1 MMRIRRTDDRGS
13 LPMAMLVVTIGL
25 SLSAAL
31 LPLVVRQVT
40 STTAFADRTSAL
52 NGAQVGLDVVMARV
66 RAASDNVKNGK
77 LEDMPDCRTDIEG
90 DAGVDG
96 TGEKLS
102 YKVKIVYYDQ
112 DNKKLDCPLSAIPT
126 RADVTSVGT
135 SASAATGS
143 RTVKAKYTFS
153 TTNNNIDGGAI
164 RVDTPSTPKTLC
176 MDARA
181 RQPEDGAALTMRW
194 CNGSSTQQFG
204 YTKELYLKLINS
216 ERSATASS
224 PAALAGMCLYAG
236 ATHTSGNALV
246 FKACPVTTTPSGLF
260 QFSLDGT
267 SRYHSVTAA
276 NVTEGSLCVNV
287 KTANLDGS
295 PVVLG
300 TCTTNNSTNIW
311 RSETTVGAGM
321 AGDPTNQLVNYA
333 QFSRCLDVTNQDP
346 TYSYMIAWFCKQ
358 DPQGK
363 VDWNQQFVHPVPVS
377 PAFTAQGNITVIKS
391 GVKYCLKSPL
401 SLASNAYATVVNC
414 ASATVAQPRTDKELW
429 WTVVHD
435 TGVYATS
442 YRIKDSN
449 GNCLAPT
456 DQKATPKD
464 AHSDGTS
471 KVKVYKCSSSELQKW
486 NAPANISRTTPIS
499 DVIED

>member
-1 MMRIRRTDDRGS
+1 MMRIRGTDDRGS

-31 LPLVVRQVT
+31 LPLVVRQVS
-40 STTAFADRTSAL
+40 STTGFADRTSAL

-66 RAASDNVKNGK
+66 RAASDNLKNGK
-77 LEDMPDCRTDIEG
+77 LEDMPDCSIEG

-102 YKVKIVYYDQ
+102 YRVSIVYYNRDVPA
-112 DNKKLDCPLSAIPT
+112 KKIDCPLTEIPAT
-126 RADVTSVGT
+126 ARVTSIGI
-135 SASAATGS
+135 SASANISNRTLEAT
-143 RTVKAKYTFS
+143 YTFS
-153 TTNNNIDGGAI
+153 TTNNNIDGGSI
-164 RVDTPSTPKTLC
+164 RVDSPSTPKTLC
-176 MDARA
+176 MDGGVRT
-181 RQPEDGAALTMRW
+181 PDPGTALTMRW

-216 ERSATASS
+216 EKTGV
-224 PAALAGMCLYAG
+224 LAGSCLYAG
-236 ATHTSGNALV
+236 ATHTSGNALE
-246 FKACPVTTTPSGLF
+246 FQPCPTSGTPNGLF

-267 SRYHSVTAA
+267 SRFHSVTTA

-287 KTANLDGS
+287 KTASLDGS

-300 TCTTNNSTNIW
+300 TCTTNNATNIW

-321 AGDPTNQLVNYA
+321 AGDNTNQLVNYA

-346 TYSYMIAWFCKQ
+346 AYSYMIAWFCKQ

-377 PAFTAQGNITVIKS
+377 PAFTAEGNIVVTRS
-391 GVKYCLKSPL
+391 GVEYCLKSPL
-401 SLASNAYATVVNC
+401 SVATNAYATVVNC
-414 ASATVAQPRTDKELW
+414 DNVTAAKPRTDKDLW

-442 YRIKDSN
+442 YRIKDSD

-471 KVKVYKCSSSELQKW
+471 KVKVYKCSSSEIQKW

-499 DVIED
+499 DVNEKP

>member
-1 MMRIRRTDDRGS
+1 MMRIRGTDDRGS
-13 LPMAMLVVTIGL
+13 LPMAMLVITIGL

-31 LPLVVRQVT
+31 LPLVVRQVK
-40 STTAFADRTSAL
+40 STTGFADRSSAL

-66 RAASDNVKNGK
+66 RAASDNLKNGK
-77 LEDMPDCRTDIEG
+77 LEDMPNCEIEG

-102 YKVKIVYYDQ
+102 YKVKIIYYNREVPAQ
-112 DNKKLDCPLSAIPT
+112 EIACPLSEIPAT
-126 RADVTSVGT
+126 AKVTSIGVSNSVST
-135 SASAATGS
+135 SSRKLEAT
-143 RTVKAKYTFS
+143 YTFS

-164 RVDTPSTPKTLC
+164 RIDTPAEPAKTLC
-176 MDARA
+176 MDAGSRTPA
-181 RQPEDGAALTMRW
+181 YDAALTVQW

-216 ERSATASS
+216 ET
-224 PAALAGMCLYAG
+224 PAVTRGSCLHSG
-236 ATHTSGNALV
+236 TSHTSGNAVVLRP
-246 FKACPVTTTPSGLF
+246 CPAAGSPVGLF
-260 QFSLDGT
+260 QFSLDGA
-267 SRYHSVTAA
+267 SQFHSVSSG
-276 NVTEGSLCVNV
+276 NVAEGLCVNV
-287 KTANLDGS
+287 KNASTVGS
-295 PVVLG
+295 AVVLG
-300 TCTTNNSTNIW
+300 DCNSSSTKTIW

-321 AGDPTNQLVNYA
+321 AGDSTHQLVNYA
-333 QFSRCLDVTNQDP
+333 QFSRCLDLTSHDP
-346 TYSYMIAWFCKQ
+346 KATYMIAWFCKQ

-377 PAFTAQGNITVIKS
+377 PAFTAEGNIVVSVS
-391 GVKYCLKSPL
+391 GVEYCLKSPL
-401 SLASNAYATVVNC
+401 SVASDRYATVVICDNVT
-414 ASATVAQPRTDKELW
+414 AANPRKDKDLW

-442 YRIKDSN
+442 YRIKDSD

-456 DQKATPKD
+456 DQKAKPKD

-486 NAPANISRTTPIS
+486 NAPANISRITPIS
-499 DVIED
+499 DVKEVPL